1 MFHQHIS
8 RFVAWIS
15 IFSMLLGAIG
25 IPQTAEA
32 APAGTALQFNGSNQY
47 VTFGNTRMIPGTLTA
62 TPIWNASNASRLGNS
77 SLTFNGST
85 QYVTFGAAPE
95 LGTATFTLETWFM
108 RTGAGVGTGTG
119 SGGITSAIPLV
130 TKGRAEAEG
139 SN

>member
-47 VTFGNTRMIPGTLTA
+47 VTFGNTRMIPGTLTNA
-62 TPIWNASNASRLGNS
+62 PTWNTQANSKLGSS
-77 SLTFNGST
+77 SLTLNGSS

-95 LGTATFTLETWFM
+95 LGATSFTLETWFM
-108 RTGAGVGTGTG
+108 RTGA
-119 SGGITSAIPLV
+119 
-130 TKGRAEAEG
+130 
-139 SN
+139 